1 MVYEFSVMNLIP
13 ISTYLD
19 QLSHLRVS
27 RVGEFRS
34 PLKAILLV
42 SVTEMVRDGIIGS
55 PLVPVDEDLKKRFTS
70 NWHKFIQINS
80 PFNANIL
87 VAQSQLGGEKFVVNR
102 SFDSFEIERDLFFW
116 MKDPEASELII
127 ATLTAQYL
135 APFAHQHKVDF
146 TQLNPYRDT
155 SLRAYQAD
163 GKAKIYKLWSEMR
176 SVMYQMPTG
185 TGKTKLF
192 VSIAKDLHNWGV
204 AHKNA
209 VKILFLAHR
218 KELIKQI
225 ARDVGEKYG
234 LGHGIIMANNME
246 QRGLP
251 LQVASVQSLIR
262 RIDDWHYKDFD
273 IIIVDEA
280 HHVKASSYITILKAF
295 PRAKV
300 LGVTATPY
308 RMSHESFRPEFDE
321 LITSW
326 PVARFIREGWL
337 CDYEY
342 YSIRPESKIQ
352 LDINS
357 INRFAMDGD
366 YLDEAAVDVMDKDEI
381 RANILATYER
391 YAKGKK
397 GIIYT
402 ITKAHNQHVCDQ
414 FKQKG
419 YRVVAIDDSTP
430 SKQRDEYVKD
440 FEYGKIDIICNVN
453 IFSEGFDCPDVE
465 FIQLARPTKS
475 LSMYLQQVGR
485 GLRKSDDKKL
495 IILDNVGLYNRF
507 GFPSAKRQ
515 WRRHFEG
522 KDADYA
528 PPVGIISEDGHAINY
543 MDEYIE
549 GEEEVEQLHD
559 SSEEVVEGVTPHQE
573 DEPHSYEP
581 EFRFYLNKTGIG
593 EAEVKRIIR
602 GIKSDIDPIIRG
614 KYDSRHQSVFYM
626 DDIGALELYLFD
638 FQSDPTMAELNVAK
652 NKIMTSA
659 LELYIAFLQ
668 WRNTEESEL
677 EDYPEPEGDI
687 TASQKED
694 ERRTLKQVE
703 LEISIFQKWDRD
715 IPEGLLK
722 EYRDL
727 SSGH

>member
-1 MVYEFSVMNLIP
+1 MKPLE
-13 ISTYLD
+13 TYLE
-19 QLSHLRVS
+19 QLSKLRVY
-27 RVGEFRS
+27 RGGEYRS
-34 PLKAILLV
+34 PVKAILLV
-42 SVTEMVRDGIIGS
+42 AVTEMVRDGRIGS
-55 PLVPVDEDLKKRFTS
+55 PLIAVDENLKAKFIGT
-70 NWHKFIQINS
+70 WHKYIQINS
-80 PFNANIL
+80 PFSANIL
-87 VAQSQLGGEKFVVNR
+87 VAQSQLIGEQFIVNR
-102 SFDSFEIERDLFFW
+102 SYDSFEIEQDLFFW
-116 MKDPEASELII
+116 MKDAEASEMII
-127 ATLTAQYL
+127 ATLAAHFL
-135 APFAHQHKVDF
+135 APFAHKHKVDF

-155 SLRAYQAD
+155 SLRAYQAE

-176 SVMYQMPTG
+176 SIMYQMPTG

-204 AHKNA
+204 IHKDA

-234 LGHGIIMANNME
+234 LGHGIIMAQNME

-251 LQVASVQSLIR
+251 LQIASVPTLIN
-262 RIDDWHYKDFD
+262 RIDDWRYKDFD

-280 HHVKASSYITILKAF
+280 HHTKASSYIKILKAF

-326 PVARFIREGWL
+326 PVARFIKEGWL
-337 CDYEY
+337 CDYVY

-352 LDINS
+352 MDINS
-357 INRFAMDGD
+357 ISRFAMDGD
-366 YLDEAAVDVMDKDEI
+366 YLDKAAVDVMDKDEI

-402 ITKAHNQHVCDQ
+402 ITKAHNEHVCEQ
-414 FKQKG
+414 FRRKG

-430 SKQRDEYVKD
+430 AKQREQYVDD
-440 FEYGKIDIICNVN
+440 FKYGKLDIICNVN

-485 GLRKSDDKKL
+485 GLRKSSDKKL

-515 WRRHFEG
+515 WRHHFEG
-522 KDADYA
+522 KEDDYA
-528 PPVGIISEDGHAINY
+528 PPVGILSEDGHIVNY
-543 MDEYIE
+543 MDEFVE

-559 SSEEVVEGVTPHQE
+559 SVEEVVEGVTPHQE
-573 DEPHSYEP
+573 GEPHSYEP
-581 EFRFYLNKTGIG
+581 EFRFYLKQSG
-593 EAEVKRIIR
+593 ADEVEIKKAIR

-614 KYDSRHQSVFYM
+614 KYDSQHQSVFYL

-638 FQSDPTMAELNVAK
+638 FQSDPAMAELNAAK
-652 NKIMTSA
+652 SKVMTTF
-659 LELYIAFLQ
+659 LELYISFLQ
-668 WRNTEESEL
+668 WRNSEEAAL
-677 EDYPEPEGDI
+677 EDYPELEEHSAPV
-687 TASQKED
+687 AED
-694 ERRTLKQVE
+694 SEQRTLEQVE

-715 IPEGLLK
+715 IPDGLMK
-722 EYRDL
+722 EYQRL
-727 SSGH
+727 SSGR